1 MKRLYP
7 KTIALFLALL
17 LPLLLCA
24 CPAGGDEEGLTLSR
38 VSAGVYRCEET
49 GLTYTRAQ
57 DTYLP
62 GRMSSAVYA
71 SYKNEGETLLS
82 LYKLGPDTA
91 DKYLVSADP
100 ETLYPG
106 TFYTAEGYSLPTLP
120 EMETREIWICS
131 ADAEM
136 FWASANI
143 ISQMRNEDRV
153 EQVIYAYEK
162 GPDAKLPSGRAK
174 DCVQLIFRS
183 EKYPEIYYYCTY
195 YSFGTGESYLYEFDT
210 QRCVRV
216 PDDLFKDYAL
226 SFDK

>member
-82 LYKLGPDTA
+82 L
-91 DKYLVSADP
+91 
-100 ETLYPG
+100 
-106 TFYTAEGYSLPTLP
+106 
-120 EMETREIWICS
+120 
-131 ADAEM
+131 
-136 FWASANI
+136 
-143 ISQMRNEDRV
+143 
-153 EQVIYAYEK
+153 
-162 GPDAKLPSGRAK
+162 
-174 DCVQLIFRS
+174 
-183 EKYPEIYYYCTY
+183 
-195 YSFGTGESYLYEFDT
+195 
-210 QRCVRV
+210 
-216 PDDLFKDYAL
+216 
-226 SFDK
+226 